1 MRIRAFLRALFLSV
15 LAAPLLAGDGP
26 VTGKTAPS
34 FQLTDV
40 EGKIRSLS
48 ETKGQWV
55 VLEWINHGCPFVRKH
70 YDGGNMQALQKEFT
84 SRGVRWFSICSSAEG
99 KQGHLSPAEWR
110 DTIKTKGSAAT
121 AVLLDLSGDV
131 GRLYGA
137 KTTPHMFI
145 IDPKGVLV
153 YQGAIDDT
161 PSVDPADIPNSRNY
175 IREALSRGL
184 SGEFIENSETKP
196 YGCSVK
202 YK

>member
-1 MRIRAFLRALFLSV
+1 MKRHPLIHLFFISL
-15 LAAPLLAGDGP
+15 LAAPLCAE
-26 VTGKTAPS
+26 VKTSQPAPD

-40 EGKIRSLS
+40 DGKKRTLS
-48 ETKGQWV
+48 EHKGQWV

-70 YDGGNMQALQKEFT
+70 YEGGNMQALQKEF
-84 SRGVRWFSICSSAEG
+84 SARGVRWLSVCSSAKG
-99 KQGHLSPAEWR
+99 KQGHMTPGEWR
-110 DTIKTKGSAAT
+110 DTVKSKGSRAT
-121 AVLLDLSGDV
+121 AVLLDPNGDV

-161 PSVDPADIPNSRNY
+161 ASADSADIPSSTNY
-175 IREALSRGL
+175 VREALNQGL
-184 SGEFIENSETKP
+184 SGKTIENAETKP

>member
-1 MRIRAFLRALFLSV
+1 MKRYPLIHSIFIA
-15 LAAPLLAGDGP
+15 LLAGP
-26 VTGKTAPS
+26 RFAEVKTNRPAPD

-40 EGKIRSLS
+40 DGKKRTLS
-48 ETKGQWV
+48 ELKGQWV
-55 VLEWINHGCPFVRKH
+55 VLEWVNHGCPFVRKH

-84 SRGVRWFSICSSAEG
+84 ARRVRWLSVCSSAEG
-99 KQGHLSPAEWR
+99 KQGHMTPAEWR
-110 DTIKTKGSAAT
+110 ETIKTNGSAAT
-121 AVLLDLSGDV
+121 AVLLDPNGEV

-161 PSVDPADIPNSRNY
+161 ASADSADIPSSTNY
-175 IREALSRGL
+175 VREALNQGL
-184 SGEFIENSETKP
+184 AGKTIEYAETKP

>member
-1 MRIRAFLRALFLSV
+1 MKRY
-15 LAAPLLAGDGP
+15 PLIHSIFIAMLAGP
-26 VTGKTAPS
+26 LFAEVKTNRPAPD

-40 EGKIRSLS
+40 DGKKRTLS
-48 ETKGQWV
+48 ELKGQWV
-55 VLEWINHGCPFVRKH
+55 VLEWVNHGCPFVRKH

-84 SRGVRWFSICSSAEG
+84 ARRVRWLSVCSSAEG
-99 KQGHLSPAEWR
+99 KQGHMTPAEWR
-110 DTIKTKGSAAT
+110 ETIKTNGSAAT
-121 AVLLDLSGDV
+121 AVLLDPHGDV

-161 PSVDPADIPNSRNY
+161 ASADSADIPSSTNY
-175 IREALSRGL
+175 VRESLNQGL
-184 SGEFIENSETKP
+184 AGKTIECAETKP

>member
-1 MRIRAFLRALFLSV
+1 MRIREISRAFLFIV
-15 LAAPLLAGDGP
+15 LAAPLLAAEGS
-26 VTGKTAPS
+26 VTGKTAPA
-34 FQLTDV
+34 FQLIDV
-40 EGKIRSLS
+40 EGKNRSLG
-48 ETKGQWV
+48 ENKGQWV
-55 VLEWINHGCPFVRKH
+55 VLEWVNHGCPFVRKH

-84 SRGVRWFSICSSAEG
+84 SRGVRWLSICSSAEG
-99 KQGHLSPAEWR
+99 KQGHMSPAEWR
-110 DTIKTKGSAAT
+110 ETIKTKGSAAT
-121 AVLLDLSGDV
+121 AVLLDPDGVV

-161 PSVDPADIPNSRNY
+161 PSVDPSDIARSRNY
-175 IREALSRGL
+175 VREALNQGL
-184 SGEFIENSETKP
+184 SGKPIETPETKP

>member
-1 MRIRAFLRALFLSV
+1 MKIQSCLRALFLAA
-15 LAAPLLAGDGP
+15 LAAPLAAGDGP
-26 VTGKTAPS
+26 VTGKTAPA

-40 EGKIRSLS
+40 AGKKRSLS
-48 ETKGQWV
+48 EHKGQWV
-55 VLEWINHGCPFVRKH
+55 VLEWVNHGCPFVRKH

-84 SRGVRWFSICSSAEG
+84 SRGVRWLSICSSAEG
-99 KQGHLSPAEWR
+99 KQGHMSPAEWR
-110 DTIKTKGSAAT
+110 ETIKAKGGAAT
-121 AVLLDLSGDV
+121 AVLLDPSGEV

-145 IDPKGVLV
+145 IDPQGVLV

-161 PSVDPADIPNSRNY
+161 PSVDPADIAKSRNY
-175 IREALSRGL
+175 VREALNQGL
-184 SGEFIENSETKP
+184 SGKAIETSETKP

>member
-1 MRIRAFLRALFLSV
+1 MKRYPLIHLIFIA
-15 LAAPLLAGDGP
+15 LLAGP
-26 VTGKTAPS
+26 LFAEVKTNRPAPD

-40 EGKIRSLS
+40 DGKKRTLS
-48 ETKGQWV
+48 ELKGQWV
-55 VLEWINHGCPFVRKH
+55 VLEWVNHGCPFVRKH

-84 SRGVRWFSICSSAEG
+84 ARRVCWLSVCSSAEG
-99 KQGHLSPAEWR
+99 KQGHMTPAEWR
-110 DTIKTKGSAAT
+110 ETIKTKGSAAT
-121 AVLLDLSGDV
+121 AVLLDPNGDV

-161 PSVDPADIPNSRNY
+161 ASADSADIPSSTNY
-175 IREALSRGL
+175 VREALNQGL
-184 SGEFIENSETKP
+184 AGKTIEHAETKP

>member
-1 MRIRAFLRALFLSV
+1 MKRYPLIHSIFIA
-15 LAAPLLAGDGP
+15 LLAGP
-26 VTGKTAPS
+26 LFAEVKTNRPAPD

-40 EGKIRSLS
+40 DGKKRTLS
-48 ETKGQWV
+48 ELKGQWV
-55 VLEWINHGCPFVRKH
+55 VLEWVNHGCPFVRKH

-84 SRGVRWFSICSSAEG
+84 ARRVRWLSVCSSAEG
-99 KQGHLSPAEWR
+99 KQGHMTPAEWR
-110 DTIKTKGSAAT
+110 ETIKTNGSAAT
-121 AVLLDLSGDV
+121 AVLLDPNGEV

-161 PSVDPADIPNSRNY
+161 ASADSADIPSSTNY
-175 IREALSRGL
+175 VREALNQGL
-184 SGEFIENSETKP
+184 AGKTIEYAETKP